1 MVISVKQSCNI
12 LLIIYLELFSLEM
25 NFSKHDYPGLDTNR
39 FFDLIEIFVSR
50 NREIYLSY

>member
-50 NREIYLSY
+50 NREI